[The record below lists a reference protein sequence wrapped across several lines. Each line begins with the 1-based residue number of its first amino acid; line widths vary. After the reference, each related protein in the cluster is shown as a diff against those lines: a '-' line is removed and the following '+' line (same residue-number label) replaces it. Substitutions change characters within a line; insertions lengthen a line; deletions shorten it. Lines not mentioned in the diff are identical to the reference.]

1 MKSWQQ
7 VGAVMGAGLVS
18 VLGVGCSEDGE
29 RLRTDLGGALAAA
42 GSSSV
47 GDTGQIVQDGS
58 GGSSAGSAGSG
69 GMPNVADVILG
80 EPLELIAG
88 TGLVP
93 YAIGPNIYGIRG
105 GGFLARAA
113 QGNTITVG
121 NEPGKIC
128 IAGNLAEVPG
138 GNYSQ
143 YWGVEFG
150 FNLNQGTPGTGG
162 SAAPS
167 DAGTANGP
175 GDLSA
180 DASTAGDAAAGD
192 AAAAPVPEVAL
203 PWQTGRVIGFSFVI
217 EGPTINLVRFK
228 TLPEGYDSA
237 LESSVFCQSIT
248 AASGALQTALFT
260 EITQY
265 CWGSTSFAVPTAQ
278 GLDNIAWQLPADVAP
293 AGERPFDWCLKDLR
307 PILAP

>member
-1 MKSWQQ
+1 MKSWQR
-7 VGAVMGAGLVS
+7 VGAVMGGGLVA
-18 VLGVGCSEDGE
+18 VLGMGCSEDGE

-42 GSSSV
+42 GSGTS
-47 GDTGQIVQDGS
+47 DAGQIVREGS
-58 GGSSAGSAGSG
+58 GGTSAGSAGSG
-69 GMPNVADVILG
+69 GMPSTANVILG
-80 EPLELIAG
+80 EPLDLIAG

-121 NEPGKIC
+121 DEPGKIC

-150 FNLNQGTPGTGG
+150 FNLNQGTPGQDG
-162 SAAPS
+162 STDPG

-175 GDLSA
+175 AGPSA
-180 DASTAGDAAAGD
+180 DASTAGDAAASD
-192 AAAAPVPEVAL
+192 AAPALAPEVAQ
-203 PWQTGRVIGFSFVI
+203 PWHPGSVIGFSFVI

-237 LESSVFCQSIT
+237 LESSVFCKSIT
-248 AASGALQTALFT
+248 ATSGAPQTALFT

-265 CWGSTSFAVPTAQ
+265 CWSPGSFAVPTAL

>member
-1 MKSWQQ
+1 MKSWQR
-7 VGAVMGAGLVS
+7 VGAVMGAGLVAAF
-18 VLGVGCSEDGE
+18 GMGCAEDGG

-42 GSSSV
+42 GSGPS
-47 GDTGQIVQDGS
+47 DAGQIILDGS
-58 GGSSAGSAGSG
+58 GGSSAGSG
-69 GMPNVADVILG
+69 GMPSIANVILG
-80 EPLELIAG
+80 EPLDLIAG

-93 YAIGPNIYGIRG
+93 YAIGPNIYNIRG

-113 QGNTITVG
+113 QGNTVTVA

-128 IAGNLAEVPG
+128 ISGNLEEVPN

-150 FNLNQGTPGTGG
+150 FNLNQGTAGENGG
-162 SAAPS
+162 AAPN
-167 DAGTANGP
+167 DAGTGNGP
-175 GDLSA
+175 TDLGA

-228 TLPEGYDSA
+228 TLPEGYDST
-237 LESSVFCQSIT
+237 LESSVFCKSIT
-248 AASGALQTALFT
+248 ATSGAPQTALFS

-265 CWGSTSFAVPTAQ
+265 CWGSTSFPVPTTL